1 MLNSIKDLI
10 NGVLAEI
17 NSIDG
22 IEASAVVSRD
32 GLLVS
37 ANMPNGQDAETIAAL
52 TATMMGAAETAIS
65 ELNRGNIS
73 QIIVESDMV
82 KIVCVDMGKRALLV
96 LSMPSS
102 TEIEGI
108 RDNLISTKNKI
119 VSVLDQ

>member
-1 MLNSIKDLI
+1 MSNSIKDLI

-22 IEASAVVSRD
+22 IEASAVVSRN

-52 TATMMGAAETAIS
+52 TATMMGAAETALS
-65 ELNRGNIS
+65 ELNKGNIS

-82 KIVCVDMGKRALLV
+82 KVVCVDMGKRALLV
-96 LSMPSS
+96 LSMHSS

>member
-10 NGVLAEI
+10 NDVLAEI

-22 IEASAVVSRD
+22 IEASAVVTRD

>member
-22 IEASAVVSRD
+22 IEASAVVTRD

>member
-1 MLNSIKDLI
+1 MSNSIKDLI

-22 IEASAVVSRD
+22 IEASAVVSRN

-52 TATMMGAAETAIS
+52 TATMMGAAETALS
-65 ELNRGNIS
+65 ELTKGNIS

-82 KIVCVDMGKRALLV
+82 KVVCVDMGKRALLV
-96 LSMPSS
+96 LSMHSS